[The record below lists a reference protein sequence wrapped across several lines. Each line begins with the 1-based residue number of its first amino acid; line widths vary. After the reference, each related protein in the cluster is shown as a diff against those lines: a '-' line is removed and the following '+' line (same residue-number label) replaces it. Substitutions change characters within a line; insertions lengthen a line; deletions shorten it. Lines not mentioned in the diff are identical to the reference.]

1 MATVP
6 KGGTVAVTGAAG
18 FIGGWVVRRLLDKGY
33 RVRACVRDVNDS
45 TKVDFLKA
53 MPGYASGRLTLHSA
67 DLDQDGCFDDI
78 FSGVHGVCHMSHVS
92 DYDDADYVQRVC
104 DHIITS
110 VNNSNSVTRVVVTS
124 SIAAVMSEVDLQ
136 EYVRRP
142 VFYEDRYPDEMN
154 PRRSPAKGQGYS
166 IGKVIAERAFADAAE
181 AHGGWDAITCCPAD
195 NVGPIQSAHQKNMGP
210 WQHNIETMLL
220 GKYYQN
226 GAYRPWMTV
235 DVRDD
240 ADCHIGLL
248 ESVQVSNGERYI
260 AWSTDQRTVEDICAS
275 IDRLLPELGF
285 AGAELIDP
293 FPERIQARE
302 AEMRA
307 IWAGCELRN
316 DRIRAVVP
324 ISFRPLDESIRDCV
338 ESLVSVAGIEPV
350 RREGFSP
357 VR

>member
-1 MATVP
+1 
-6 KGGTVAVTGAAG
+6 
-18 FIGGWVVRRLLDKGY
+18 
-33 RVRACVRDVNDS
+33 
-45 TKVDFLKA
+45 
-53 MPGYASGRLTLHSA
+53 
-67 DLDQDGCFDDI
+67 
-78 FSGVHGVCHMSHVS
+78 
-92 DYDDADYVQRVC
+92 
-104 DHIITS
+104 
-110 VNNSNSVTRVVVTS
+110 
-124 SIAAVMSEVDLQ
+124 
-136 EYVRRP
+136 
-142 VFYEDRYPDEMN
+142 
-154 PRRSPAKGQGYS
+154 
-166 IGKVIAERAFADAAE
+166 
-181 AHGGWDAITCCPAD
+181 
-195 NVGPIQSAHQKNMGP
+195 
-210 WQHNIETMLL
+210 
-220 GKYYQN
+220 
-226 GAYRPWMTV
+226 MTV

-324 ISFRPLDESIRDCV
+324 ISFRPLDQSIRDCV